1 MAIKSFSQIVQG
13 MQDNIRLRRPALDTK
28 PGTVARDL
36 FIDNTADQIAT
47 VYRDMQ
53 LISKTQS
60 LLNATGQILD
70 QYGSNYGITRDPGKR
85 AAGTA
90 ILTFNNLLNNIQIQS
105 GTTVTAK
112 TGVVFRITSNILISA
127 STKGVY
133 SSFASSI
140 SQQLHIAGISDQYA
154 IQVPIEA
161 LNVGTNGN
169 IPVYSLVK
177 TSISGISNVTNISPT
192 SGGTN
197 PQSDPQYRNQ
207 IIAGLS
213 GSAAGT
219 ARGYENALLLVSGI
233 QSSYIAIPGDP
244 ILTRDGTVTQ
254 RNSDGSLTVLSTG
267 TGGKVDIWLQGSDLI
282 NITESYVFHDI
293 SGTGD
298 ITSPLNAH
306 ILGQTT
312 DTTDL
317 TPLERRQLF
326 TQNGVLPLQPVD
338 SIISL
343 TGSVSGAN
351 FVEGVNYEIV
361 KDTNPETANTA
372 FALDKLLYLQNFVS
386 ISGEN
391 VAKGNTNSVDSLV
404 FNGVK
409 SVDNVHQSIIVTND
423 LATLNPSDHTQIT
436 MPHKPLDTVLRATN
450 LTTGERY
457 TITSQNLD
465 TTTGE
470 NETGSITI
478 SGSVLPSS
486 QDLVQVDYTWDFE
499 FDPTTDYFGPGA
511 SDFATTGID
520 WGKSNYVSME
530 NALLIRNNN
539 RYNLGVSR
547 NVDRVY
553 SAFYCDSQI
562 TTVQEASLID
572 QTGTVKALRQVTI
585 TTGTGPIVYMILN
598 VNLTSYTILA
608 GDNIFLS
615 LDSVVPTRDGYYTI
629 SGIVDQAQTQTVL
642 QVVSPAPVVGVGSAS
657 FQITRN
663 NGATI
668 VVPTTSDSN
677 LGTEAEDIASVT
689 NVVSVKSEVTG
700 LELYATKNGGTF
712 SGNIVYLA
720 TDVAQPDVGESVIV
734 YFNSHELF
742 NIAKNNGSVSGSSIV
757 LSTDDVLDF
766 NDVLQPLNDI
776 FNGTSVKPIFADYI
790 ATDVD
795 VVVRTPI
802 SSMPF
807 VGSASSSL
815 LVDKNATTLTSRQP
829 VEFDGVGAIVRSGP
843 AYLALTVD
851 GAFSSGG
858 TVAIK
863 GTGWFKITASI
874 PVSQSN
880 VNGLFELNPTIIS
893 NIGVISNNYS
903 IAKVVSASINN
914 GAVSQDLTLR
924 GYAIS
929 DNTYDA
935 GIATILIDATPTSV
949 DFSPIFAQND
959 ITIITIGSILTITF
973 YVSALNVAETVQF
986 TNGRG
991 TLYTEF
997 KYSRIDRI
1005 DLIAGFINPSNSQIT
1020 GNLRITRLA
1029 QPNTSSTYLT
1039 DYSYFGPVE
1048 NERITVQYRYNN
1060 IMQDATTAV
1069 EAVRTL
1075 TADVL
1080 TRLGFE
1086 IAVNISMTVIL
1097 TNQAI
1102 NQQQQILDQAISAVS
1117 TLITSADMGSTLD
1130 YSAFLRVVTGIS
1142 GVEGADVTIFDYVG
1156 SNFNGTANRKSIQ
1169 ADANQYFVPGTI
1181 DIIPGTR

>member
-1 MAIKSFSQIVQG
+1 MATIKTFSQIVQS

-36 FIDNTADQIAT
+36 FIDNTSDQIAS

-53 LISKTQS
+53 LIQKTQS

-105 GTTVTAK
+105 GTTITAK

-140 SQQLHIAGISDQYA
+140 SDQLHIAGISDQYA
-154 IQVPIEA
+154 VQVPVEA

-169 IPVYSLVK
+169 VPVYSFIK
-177 TSISGISNVTNISPT
+177 TSIPGITNVTNVSPT

-254 RNSDGSLTVLSTG
+254 RNSDGSLTVLSPG

-282 NITESYVFHDI
+282 NITESYVFHDL

-312 DTTDL
+312 DTTNL

-326 TQNGVLPLQPVD
+326 TQTGVLPQQPID

-343 TGSVSGAN
+343 SGSVSGAN
-351 FVEGVNYEIV
+351 FVQGVNYEII
-361 KDTNPETANTA
+361 KDANPETANTA
-372 FALDKLLYLQNFVS
+372 FALDKIVYIQDYIS

-391 VAKGNTNSVDSLV
+391 VAKGNSNSVDSLV

-409 SVDNVHQSIIVTND
+409 SVEDIHQSIIVTND

-457 TITSQNLD
+457 TITNQNLD
-465 TTTGE
+465 SSGL
-470 NETGSITI
+470 NEAGAVNI
-478 SGSVLPSS
+478 SGSVLPSA
-486 QDLVQVDYTWDFE
+486 QDLIQVDYTWDFQY
-499 FDPTTDYFGPGA
+499 DSTTDYFSPGDI
-511 SDFATTGID
+511 SFVTSGID
-520 WGKSNYVSME
+520 WGKSNYIAME
-530 NALLIRNNN
+530 NALLIRNSN

-547 NVDRVY
+547 NIDRVY

-562 TTVQEASLID
+562 TTVQQASLID
-572 QTGTVKALRQVTI
+572 QTGAVKALRQVTI
-585 TTGTGPIVYMILN
+585 TTGTGPVIYIVIPID
-598 VNLTSYTILA
+598 LTSYIILP
-608 GDNIFLS
+608 GDILILS
-615 LDSVVPTRDGYYTI
+615 SDLAAVSRNGSYTI

-642 QVVSPAPVVGVGSAS
+642 QIVPPQPALVVEVGTATI
-657 FQITRN
+657 QIMR
-663 NGATI
+663 GATVI
-668 VVPTTSDSN
+668 VPATSAPN
-677 LGTEAEDIASVT
+677 LASEAEDIASIT

-700 LELYATKNGGTF
+700 LELYATEKGGTF
-712 SGNIVYLA
+712 SGNVIYLA
-720 TDVAQPDVGESVIV
+720 TDVEQPAINENVIV

-742 NIAKNNGSVSGSSIV
+742 NIAKNNGSVSSTSVV

-766 NDVLQPLNDI
+766 NNVLEPLNDI
-776 FNGTSVKPIFADYI
+776 FNGSSVKPIFVDYI
-790 ATDVD
+790 ASDID
-795 VVVRTPI
+795 VVARTAI

-807 VGSASSSL
+807 VGSTSSSL
-815 LVDKNATTLTSRQP
+815 LVDKNNVSLTSRQP
-829 VEFDGVGAIVRSGP
+829 VEFNSVGELTRSGP
-843 AYLALTVD
+843 AYLSLVLD

-858 TVAIK
+858 TIAIK
-863 GTGWFKITASI
+863 GSGWFKITASI

-880 VNGLFELNPTIIS
+880 VGGLFELKSTIVS
-893 NIGVISNNYS
+893 NIGVVSNNYS
-903 IAKVVSASINN
+903 VVKVTSASINN
-914 GAVSQDLTLR
+914 GATTQDLALR
-924 GYAIS
+924 GYALS

-935 GIATILIDATPTSV
+935 GKATLLIGASPTSV

-959 ITIITIGSILTITF
+959 ITILTIGSILTITF
-973 YVSALNVAETVQF
+973 YVLAPNVSETVQF

-991 TLYTEF
+991 TLYSEF
-997 KYSRIDRI
+997 KYTRIDRV
-1005 DLIAGFINPSNSQIT
+1005 DLIAGFLNNSQVT
-1020 GNLRITRLA
+1020 GYLRIGRLS

-1048 NERITVQYRYNN
+1048 NELITVQYRYNN
-1060 IMQDATTAV
+1060 IMQDATTAI
-1069 EAVRTL
+1069 EDVRTL

-1080 TRLGFE
+1080 TRLGYQ
-1086 IAVNISMTVIL
+1086 IVINVSMTVIL
-1097 TNQAI
+1097 LNQAI
-1102 NQQQQILDQAISAVS
+1102 NQQQQIIDQATSAVS
-1117 TLITSADMGSTLD
+1117 TLITAANMGSTLD
-1130 YSAFLRVVTGIS
+1130 YSAFQRVVTSIN
-1142 GVEGADVTIFDYVG
+1142 GVQGADVTVFDYVG
-1156 SNFNGTANRKSIQ
+1156 SEFNGTANRKSVQ
-1169 ADANQYFVPGTI
+1169 ADANQYFAPGTI
-1181 DIIPGTR
+1181 SITPGTR